1 MIPQLILE
9 LLIYIY
15 GNGTIWGRLS
25 EKMNLMDS
33 TGILVYLSI
42 IILLDVLFSFVL
54 IAPGDMAEQLQ
65 KGGDSIVNVYA
76 GKKTNRYL
84 KRTLL
89 ILSILS
95 GLLLSVLM
103 GFSLHLALN
112 GRISSD
118 LALLP
123 STAMLLVGL
132 VYRVY
137 EEIKIYVQFDSYRFF
152 I

>member
-1 MIPQLILE
+1 M
-9 LLIYIY
+9 
-15 GNGTIWGRLS
+15 
-25 EKMNLMDS
+25 
-33 TGILVYLSI
+33 
-42 IILLDVLFSFVL
+42 LFSFVL

-103 GFSLHLALN
+103 GLSLHLALN